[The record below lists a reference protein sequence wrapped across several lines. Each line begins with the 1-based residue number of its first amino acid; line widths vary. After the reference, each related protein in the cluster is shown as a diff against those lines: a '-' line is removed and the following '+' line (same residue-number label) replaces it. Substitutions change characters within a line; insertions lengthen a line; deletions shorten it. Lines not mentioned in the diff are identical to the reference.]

1 MHHPYRDHGES
12 ADTTIKNLGAYV
24 RHVHLRDSDDDGAY
38 DLIGEGTLPV
48 GSMMQAL
55 SLSLIHISE
64 PTRQAEISY
73 AVFCLKK
80 KKKKTKMTI
89 IQKKKKRKKNV

>member
-1 MHHPYRDHGES
+1 MKYPWKEEFVMPCFTVALDPSVEMFYRRIAAQAELPLES
-12 ADTTIKNLGAYV
+12 V
-24 RHVHLRDSDDDGAY
+24 
-38 DLIGEGTLPV
+38 
-48 GSMMQAL
+48 L

-80 KKKKTKMTI
+80 KKKKRCTSD
-89 IQKKKKRKKNV
+89 RR